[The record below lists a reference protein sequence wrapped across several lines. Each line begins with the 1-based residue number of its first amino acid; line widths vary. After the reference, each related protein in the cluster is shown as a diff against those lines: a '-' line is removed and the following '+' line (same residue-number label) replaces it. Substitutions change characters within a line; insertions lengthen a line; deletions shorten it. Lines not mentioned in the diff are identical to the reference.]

1 MCFCIHPGYTTDVC
15 TVRIHTATVCYE
27 IVRTRVSERGLEG
40 SWHSLSDDLAD
51 LVMLGDALREDAH
64 WSELLGI
71 SWPEW
76 PSTGSNASEDCFT
89 NWRPQ
94 YAYKGA
100 LSVPIFFFLAGSQI
114 VRYKRSG
121 DCTKKQQ
128 ADKNCD
134 CTNNTEC
141 P

>member
-1 MCFCIHPGYTTDVC
+1 M
-15 TVRIHTATVCYE
+15 
-27 IVRTRVSERGLEG
+27 SERGLEG

-64 WSELLGI
+64 WSKLLGI

-89 NWRPQ
+89 SWRPQ
-94 YAYKGA
+94 YAHKGA
-100 LSVPIFFFLAGSQI
+100 LRVPIIFFLAGSQI
-114 VRYKRSG
+114 TRYSAAEIVPRSSKQ
-121 DCTKKQQ
+121 TKIVTVPTISK
-128 ADKNCD
+128 
-134 CTNNTEC
+134 C